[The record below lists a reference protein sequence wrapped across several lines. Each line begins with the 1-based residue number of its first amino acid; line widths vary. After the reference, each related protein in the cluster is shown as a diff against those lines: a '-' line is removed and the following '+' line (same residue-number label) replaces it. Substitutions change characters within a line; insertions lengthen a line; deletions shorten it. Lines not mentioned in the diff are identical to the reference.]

1 MEAHKGDAEGIVKE
15 IIKCSR
21 NPEIEDPMCR
31 KMAAAYDRCVSNEM
45 LSKNMNYD
53 DYIHEQC
60 KTIVAKLEQEF
71 EGAKGVTLPEL
82 V

>member
-1 MEAHKGDAEGIVKE
+1 
-15 IIKCSR
+15 
-21 NPEIEDPMCR
+21 MCR

-60 KTIVAKLEQEF
+60 KTIRAKLEQEF
-71 EGAKGVTLPEL
+71 EGAKGVTPPTGGPTSSAWTSEYDEVAKVLL
-82 V
+82 T